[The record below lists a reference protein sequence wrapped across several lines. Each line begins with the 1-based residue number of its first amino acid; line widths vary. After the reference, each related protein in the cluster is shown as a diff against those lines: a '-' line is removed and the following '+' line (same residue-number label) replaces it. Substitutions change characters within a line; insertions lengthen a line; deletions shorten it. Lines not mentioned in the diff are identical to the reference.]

1 MFKVGENIHIISPR
15 VKEAL
20 KERDGAFFVDL
31 ARRQQQA
38 GADALDLNIGPQ
50 KKAGPEVMDW
60 LVDCVQEGVG
70 DMTLSF
76 DTTNLAAIEVGLKKV
91 AKNGQA
97 NAIINSTSAEEERLA
112 NVPPLAA
119 KYGAKLIALCME
131 KSGIPVSA
139 DARVGIAME
148 KLIPRTQEVGMSMDN
163 LFIDPLVLTVSGCQ
177 EYVPHAVEAVRMLK
191 MVADPPP
198 LTLVGLSNVSNA
210 VPAEMRP
217 LLNRTYLIMLMAAG
231 VDAAILDPF
240 DRELMETIRIVEA
253 RDDSTPVGA
262 LILKLYDATAA
273 AAELEPGDVDMS
285 DPRQAEIW
293 KTVQVLLNK
302 VIYTDSYLRL

>member
-1 MFKVGENIHIISPR
+1 MLKIGENIHIISPR

-20 KERDGAFFVDL
+20 ANRDGAFFVDL
-31 ARRQQQA
+31 ARRQKEA

-60 LVDCVQEGVG
+60 LVDVVQEAVPG
-70 DMTLSF
+70 MTLSF

-91 AKNGQA
+91 GA
-97 NAIINSTSAEEERLA
+97 NAIVNSTSAEEERLA
-112 NVPPLAA
+112 NVPPVAA
-119 KYGAKLIALCME
+119 KYGAALIALCME

-139 DARVGIAME
+139 DARVAIAME
-148 KLIPRTQEVGMSMDN
+148 RLIPRAEEVGIPMAK
-163 LFIDPLVLTVSGCQ
+163 LYIDPLILTVSGCQ
-177 EYVPHAVEAVRMLK
+177 EYVPQAIETVRMLK

-198 LTLVGLSNVSNA
+198 MTVVGLSNVSNQ

-217 LLNRTYLIMLMAAG
+217 RLNQVYLVMLMAVG
-231 VDAAILDPF
+231 LDAAILDPL
-240 DRELMETIRIVEA
+240 DRKLIGIIRIVER

-262 LILKLYDATAA
+262 LYLKLHDAIAA
-273 AAELEPGDVDMS
+273 GEELQPEAVDMS
-285 DPRQAEIW
+285 DPEQLEIW
-293 KTVQVLLNK
+293 KTVRVLLNK

>member
-1 MFKVGENIHIISPR
+1 MYKIGENIHIISPK

-20 KERDGAFFVDL
+20 ANRDGAFFVAL
-31 ARRQQQA
+31 AQKQRDA
-38 GADALDLNIGPQ
+38 GTDALDLNIGPQ

-60 LVDCVQEGVG
+60 LVDCIQEAVPG
-70 DMTLSF
+70 MTLSF
-76 DTTNLAAIEVGLKKV
+76 DTTNLAAIEVGLKKQ
-91 AKNGQA
+91 GS

-119 KYGAKLIALCME
+119 QYGSKLIALCME

-148 KLIPRTQEVGMSMDN
+148 KLIPRAQEVGMPMDN
-163 LFIDPLVLTVSGCQ
+163 LLVDPLVLTVSGCQ
-177 EYVPHAVEAVRMLK
+177 EYVPHAIETVRMLK

-198 LTLVGLSNVSNA
+198 MTVVGLSNVSNQ
-210 VPAEMRP
+210 VPHEMRP
-217 LLNRTYLIMLMAAG
+217 LLNRVYMVMLMAAG
-231 VDAAILDPF
+231 LDAAILDPL
-240 DRELMETIRIVEA
+240 DKELMEVIRIVET

-262 LILKLYDATAA
+262 LYLKLFDAVAA
-273 AAELEPGDVDMS
+273 VEELQPEQVDMS
-285 DPRQAEIW
+285 DPAQVEIW
-293 KTVQVLLNK
+293 KSTQVLLNR

>member
-1 MFKVGENIHIISPR
+1 MIKIGENIHIISPR

-20 KERDGAFFVDL
+20 ANRDGAFFVDL
-31 ARRQQQA
+31 ARRQKAA

-60 LVDCVQEGVG
+60 LVDCVQEAVPG
-70 DMTLSF
+70 MTLSF

-91 AKNGQA
+91 GS
-97 NAIINSTSAEEERLA
+97 NAIVNSTSAEEERLA

-119 KYGAKLIALCME
+119 KYGAGLIALCME

-139 DARVGIAME
+139 DARVATAME
-148 KLIPRTQEVGMSMDN
+148 KLIPRAQEVGIPMEK
-163 LFIDPLVLTVSGCQ
+163 LFIDPLILTVSGCQ
-177 EYVPHAVEAVRMLK
+177 EFVPQAIETVRMLK

-198 LTLVGLSNVSNA
+198 MTVVGLSNVSNQ
-210 VPAEMRP
+210 VPMEMRP
-217 LLNRTYLIMLMAAG
+217 RLNQVYVVMLMAAG
-231 VDAAILDPF
+231 LDAAILDPL
-240 DRELMETIRIVEA
+240 DHKLMDIIRIVET
-253 RDDSTPVGA
+253 RDGSTPAGA
-262 LILKLYDATAA
+262 LYLKLHDAVAA
-273 AAELEPGDVDMS
+273 GEELQPEDVDMS
-285 DPRQAEIW
+285 DREQVEIW